1 MATETIR
8 TLLIDGTT
16 RGPQRLSL
24 GNKVCQMFI
33 IPKADVT
40 TTIKS
45 FQELH
50 TPCLYILIMGE
61 DRAYIGHSHSFKERI
76 EYHLSKKDFETVY
89 AFVDSSH
96 TISKAHVEYLEYRAI
111 DDAINAGSYEL
122 PDNKKIPKQPHLTLE
137 MISDADKF
145 YDDVKFL
152 VDFVGCNIFYK
163 AQKKESEIIFHCYG
177 KGADAH
183 GIYDV
188 ENKRFVVFKGS
199 TIEPDTV
206 KSFHNPARR
215 SDWMKLHTTMQNWK
229 LVLKEDYPFNTPS
242 QASEYV
248 LGRPANGWTE
258 WKTEDNKQTLSD
270 IYEH

>member
-16 RGPQRLSL
+16 RGPQRLSI

-40 TTIKS
+40 ATIKS
-45 FQELH
+45 YQELQ
-50 TPCLYILIMGE
+50 TPCLYILILGE

-76 EYHLSKKDFETVY
+76 GYHKSKKSFETVY

-96 TISKAHVEYLEYRAI
+96 TMSRDHVEYLEYRAI
-111 DDAINAGSYEL
+111 DEAIKAGSFDL

-137 MISDADKF
+137 TKSDADKF

-163 AQKKESEIIFHCYG
+163 AQKTESDIIFCCRA
-177 KGADAH
+177 KGANAR
-183 GIYDV
+183 GIYDI

-199 TIEPDTV
+199 IIELETV

-215 SDWMKLHTTMQNWK
+215 TEWMKLHTIVQNEK
-229 LVLKEDYPFNTPS
+229 VVLKEDYPFNTPS
-242 QASEYV
+242 QASEFI

-258 WKTEDNKQTLSD
+258 WKTEDNKLTLAD
-270 IYEH
+270 VFEH

>member
-8 TLLIDGTT
+8 TLLIDGST

-33 IPKADVT
+33 IPKADVA

-45 FQELH
+45 FQELL

-76 EYHLSKKDFETVY
+76 ENHLSKKDFETVY

-96 TISKAHVEYLEYRAI
+96 TMSKDHIEYLEYRAI
-111 DDAINAGSYEL
+111 DEAMTAGSFVL
-122 PDNKKIPKQPHLTLE
+122 PDNKKKPKQPHLSLE
-137 MISDADKF
+137 TKSDADKF

-163 AQKKESEIIFHCYG
+163 TQKDESEVIFNCCG
-177 KGADAH
+177 KGTDAH
-183 GIYDV
+183 GMYDI

-199 TIEPDTV
+199 IIEPKTV

-215 SDWMKLHTTMQNWK
+215 SEWMELHTTMQNGK

-258 WKTEDNKQTLSD
+258 WKTEDNKQTLAD